1 MLSATSTTIGAQ
13 KTTADSGIPA
23 QTPSCQQ
30 AAMASNPTT
39 TKYVFAAKFND
50 FASKISPLIFN
61 DLAAILN
68 DLAANLF
75 QIRR

>member
-1 MLSATSTTIGAQ
+1 MLDEC
-13 KTTADSGIPA
+13 KTLKEFAISI
-23 QTPSCQQ
+23 S
-30 AAMASNPTT
+30 

>member
-1 MLSATSTTIGAQ
+1 MTGIALS
-13 KTTADSGIPA
+13 
-23 QTPSCQQ
+23 
-30 AAMASNPTT
+30 

>member
-1 MLSATSTTIGAQ
+1 MRQKSPDLGFILS
-13 KTTADSGIPA
+13 
-23 QTPSCQQ
+23 
-30 AAMASNPTT
+30 

-61 DLAAILN
+61 DLVAILN

>member
-1 MLSATSTTIGAQ
+1 
-13 KTTADSGIPA
+13 
-23 QTPSCQQ
+23 
-30 AAMASNPTT
+30 MAIHET

-61 DLAAILN
+61 DLAAIFN